1 MNAEIE
7 RTPVPETPAQVREPA
22 PARDSLWYKDAV
34 VYELHVRAFND
45 SNQDGIGDFRG
56 LTDRLDYIQDLGV
69 NTIWLLPFY
78 PSPGKDDG
86 YDIANYRDVHPQY
99 GTRADFGAFV
109 AEAHRRGLRIITEL
123 VLNHTSDQHPWF
135 QAARRAPAGSRKRN
149 YYVWSDTPKR
159 YADTRV
165 IFTDTES
172 SNWAWDPLAKAY
184 YWHRFFTHQPDLNF
198 DNPRV
203 ERAVTRV
210 MKFWLDQGVDG
221 LRLDAIPYLIEREGT
236 SGENLYETHE
246 VIRRIRRVIDE
257 RYADRMLLA
266 EANQW
271 PEDVCDYFGSGD
283 ECHMAYHFPLMPR
296 MYMALA
302 QEDRF
307 PITEI
312 IDQTPD
318 IPPSCQWAIFLRN
331 HDELTLE
338 MVTSQER
345 DFMYNM
351 YAADSQARLNLGIR
365 RRLAPLLENDS
376 GRIQVMNG
384 LLLSMPGSPIIYYG
398 DEIGMGDNI
407 YLGDRNGVRTPMQW
421 SPDRNAGF
429 SRADPQRLYLPPI
442 MDPIYGYQAVNVEAQ
457 TRDRS
462 SHLNWMKRM
471 LEVRKSSQAFGR
483 GSMRF
488 IRPGN
493 RKVLAY
499 VRELAGEDTIL
510 CVVNLAR
517 SAQPV
522 ELNLA
527 EFKGLVPIEMLGR
540 TAFPPVGE
548 LPYLLSLPSHAFYWF
563 RLSREAEAPSWHE
576 ERLAREDAPVLVLI
590 DGWDSFFPE
599 RTPIWRRR
607 FAERLRGQL
616 EESVLPRYIASQRWY
631 AGKGTPIA
639 RTRLTDH
646 GTQTAPDAQWMIAF
660 FDVESRNETVRYFA
674 PLALVLREGA
684 DSPTGRLPAAAVAR
698 VRQHARTG
706 LLADAF
712 ADDRFCQML
721 VEEIG
726 RGGERPLEHG
736 RLRFTPTR
744 AYSELRGNSTTELAV
759 AAPLTAG
766 SNTAV
771 QLGERL
777 FMKGYRRI
785 QPGVNPELEVGRFLT
800 EVAHFP
806 HIVPLAGAVEY
817 VATDETTTTL
827 VLLQAY
833 VRHQG
838 DLWSYTANYLARF
851 LEDHRSNEPPP
862 ADVHAGYI
870 TLARTLGTRTAE
882 LHKAFATP
890 TSDPAFSAE
899 PITEAD
905 LSGWR
910 DYALREGA
918 ETLELLGHTKE
929 LPEARREQAAELL
942 GHSVLFDERA
952 HSAARGGLKIRHHG
966 DYHMGQVLLQ
976 RNDFVIVDFEGEPAR
991 PLAERRK
998 KTSPLR
1004 DVAGMLRS
1012 FAYARHAALKRCG
1025 VESSEDCKRLDPLLT
1040 DWEHQ
1045 AHVAFLDAYEEG
1057 VRDSGLYPSFTEMQ
1071 PLLALFETEKAL
1083 YELRYELRNRPDWV
1097 DIPLS
1102 CLETIAAS
1110 RRG

>member
-1 MNAEIE
+1 
-7 RTPVPETPAQVREPA
+7 
-22 PARDSLWYKDAV
+22 
-34 VYELHVRAFND
+34 
-45 SNQDGIGDFRG
+45 
-56 LTDRLDYIQDLGV
+56 
-69 NTIWLLPFY
+69 
-78 PSPGKDDG
+78 
-86 YDIANYRDVHPQY
+86 
-99 GTRADFGAFV
+99 
-109 AEAHRRGLRIITEL
+109 
-123 VLNHTSDQHPWF
+123 
-135 QAARRAPAGSRKRN
+135 
-149 YYVWSDTPKR
+149 
-159 YADTRV
+159 
-165 IFTDTES
+165 
-172 SNWAWDPLAKAY
+172 
-184 YWHRFFTHQPDLNF
+184 
-198 DNPRV
+198 
-203 ERAVTRV
+203 
-210 MKFWLDQGVDG
+210 
-221 LRLDAIPYLIEREGT
+221 
-236 SGENLYETHE
+236 
-246 VIRRIRRVIDE
+246 
-257 RYADRMLLA
+257 
-266 EANQW
+266 
-271 PEDVCDYFGSGD
+271 
-283 ECHMAYHFPLMPR
+283 
-296 MYMALA
+296 
-302 QEDRF
+302 
-307 PITEI
+307 
-312 IDQTPD
+312 
-318 IPPSCQWAIFLRN
+318 
-331 HDELTLE
+331 
-338 MVTSQER
+338 
-345 DFMYNM
+345 
-351 YAADSQARLNLGIR
+351 
-365 RRLAPLLENDS
+365 
-376 GRIQVMNG
+376 
-384 LLLSMPGSPIIYYG
+384 
-398 DEIGMGDNI
+398 
-407 YLGDRNGVRTPMQW
+407 
-421 SPDRNAGF
+421 
-429 SRADPQRLYLPPI
+429 
-442 MDPIYGYQAVNVEAQ
+442 
-457 TRDRS
+457 
-462 SHLNWMKRM
+462 M